1 MATSPDT
8 SSAKPVA
15 RFGDGDIS
23 AAVFRE
29 EKETKGG
36 KTFIAYN
43 VSLRRSY
50 KTDDGFK
57 HTHSLRAKDLD
68 GAIDALVECK
78 RYIFETDKS
87 EESSDK
93 DA

>member
-1 MATSPDT
+1 MASSPDT
-8 SSAKPVA
+8 SPAQPVA

-50 KTDDGFK
+50 KTEDGFG
-57 HTHSLRAKDLD
+57 HTHSLRAKDLVC
-68 GAIDALVECK
+68 AIDALMECK

-87 EESSDK
+87 KESK
-93 DA
+93 QGE